1 MGRIM
6 AIDYGTKRCGIAV
19 TDSMQIIATALDT
32 IDTKKLNDFLATYI
46 PKENVEAIVVGKP
59 MNLKGEATDSSKV
72 VNDFFAYLT
81 NKYKTIKVVFFDER
95 FTSKMALD
103 TMRSNGANKKDRAN
117 KSNLDKISATII
129 LQDYLSTISNF

>member
-1 MGRIM
+1 M

-46 PKENVEAIVVGKP
+46 PKENVETIVVGKP